1 MEPEALARFARGLA
15 RLLESLAEDLVAG
28 AAESELELQE
38 APLLIGEG
46 RRLGSRQRAILE
58 LTGLSDDSGMKTSE
72 IADAIHYEVPNTY
85 MTLRALA
92 GSGLLEQIPGVSPQ
106 RWRLAP
112 RYRATAAPYV
122 QIAAHVHRGEW
133 TTYGDISIAHR
144 GDARAARAVGRA
156 AATLPSFPHP
166 HRVLG
171 RNGVIPIGWRDDQG
185 NGPEECRRRL
195 ESEGVRFSDDGRA
208 DPASRV
214 AWDILASRFSQE
226 CS

>member
-1 MEPEALARFARGLA
+1 METVAWARFARGLA
-15 RLLESLAEDLVAG
+15 RLFENLADDLTATT
-28 AAESELELQE
+28 AETDLALQE
-38 APLLIGEG
+38 VAPPLIDDG
-46 RRLGSRQRAILE
+46 RRLGPRQQAILE
-58 LTGLSDDSGMKTSE
+58 LPGLADDAGMKTAA

-92 GSGLLEQIPGVSPQ
+92 GSGLIEQIPGVTPQ

-122 QIAAHVHRGEW
+122 QIAAHVLRGEW

-156 AATLPSFPHP
+156 AATLRSFPHP

-171 RNGVIPIGWRDDQG
+171 SIGFIPDGWRDDVG
-185 NGPEECRRRL
+185 IGP
-195 ESEGVRFSDDGRA
+195 V
-208 DPASRV
+208 
-214 AWDILASRFSQE
+214 
-226 CS
+226 